1 MKPQRIAWLDVA
13 KAIGIYAIYLGHFGD
28 AAGPAYKFVFQFHV
42 PLFFFLAGCTEHF
55 GKENDWRAE
64 IVKNMQRVLIPA
76 YIFAL
81 LSLGLHIIN
90 ANADLS
96 EVKGWLRLIAQGL
109 IRNNYLAASLWFLTC
124 LFVMKLLF
132 MLIKR
137 MRKWYLILAAGA
149 LLFLVAEYK
158 ITPRPAEVPHWFYN
172 LDSAFYYM
180 HYYISGFLVF
190 PAVNK
195 FLENKTLR
203 SRIGKWIL
211 GCITVGYTV
220 LMYFQINLL
229 TVIPAA
235 NKVLNSLLRL
245 GKAYLIIGAIIII
258 SYCFQNM
265 QTLNEIGQ
273 NTLYLCGGEY
283 IIKILVPSV
292 IGLLGLSL
300 NLDGPL
306 YISLY
311 TGILLW
317 ISMRTVVP
325 VLKETV
331 EIICRGREGCNSV
344 R

>member
-1 MKPQRIAWLDVA
+1 
-13 KAIGIYAIYLGHFGD
+13 
-28 AAGPAYKFVFQFHV
+28 
-42 PLFFFLAGCTEHF
+42 
-55 GKENDWRAE
+55 
-64 IVKNMQRVLIPA
+64 
-76 YIFAL
+76 
-81 LSLGLHIIN
+81 
-90 ANADLS
+90 
-96 EVKGWLRLIAQGL
+96 
-109 IRNNYLAASLWFLTC
+109 
-124 LFVMKLLF
+124 
-132 MLIKR
+132 
-137 MRKWYLILAAGA
+137 
-149 LLFLVAEYK
+149 
-158 ITPRPAEVPHWFYN
+158 
-172 LDSAFYYM
+172 M

-190 PAVNK
+190 PAVNR
-195 FLENKTLR
+195 FLENKALR